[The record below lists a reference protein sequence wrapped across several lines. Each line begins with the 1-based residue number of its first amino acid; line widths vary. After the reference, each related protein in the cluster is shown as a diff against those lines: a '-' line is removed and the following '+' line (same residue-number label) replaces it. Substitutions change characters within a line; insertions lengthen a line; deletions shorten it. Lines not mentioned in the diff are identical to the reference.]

1 MHKPWSCKFLHAHPT
16 GQAAL
21 QRIPTSVR
29 PAVLTA
35 LCRGIAGTSI
45 CLMFTLGEFVLVGLA
60 WALPHWRNLTLAA
73 GLLTAGSLLLFP
85 WVPES
90 AR

>member
-1 MHKPWSCKFLHAHPT
+1 
-16 GQAAL
+16 
-21 QRIPTSVR
+21 
-29 PAVLTA
+29 
-35 LCRGIAGTSI
+35 
-45 CLMFTLGEFVLVGLA
+45 MFTLGEFVLVGLA